1 MKAFTILCAILL
13 AVILVLAC
21 TGCGNE
27 NWGMGTYTFTHVHIN
42 GAAEGHCATINS
54 WHDNELGIELHTK
67 EFGSIY
73 CSEGT
78 YFLFSDGSKCPFCNG
93 DK

>member
-1 MKAFTILCAILL
+1 MKKVICVLFSVLMLVSLCA
-13 AVILVLAC
+13 
-21 TGCGNE
+21 CGNE
-27 NWGMGTYTFTHVHIN
+27 NWGIGNYTYTHVHIGDGTEN
-42 GAAEGHCATINS
+42 CCAEVVS

-78 YFLFSDGSKCPFCNG
+78 YFLFEDGTKCPFCRE
-93 DK
+93 

>member
-1 MKAFTILCAILL
+1 MKRVALIFLIILLTISLCA
-13 AVILVLAC
+13 
-21 TGCGNE
+21 CGNE
-27 NWGMGTYTFTHVHIN
+27 NWGIGNYTYTHVHI
-42 GAAEGHCATINS
+42 GDGTKSHCAEVTS

-78 YFLFSDGSKCPFCNG
+78 YFLFEDGTKCPFCRE
-93 DK
+93 

>member
-1 MKAFTILCAILL
+1 MFKKITAIITLL
-13 AVILVLAC
+13 AVLLVLTVGL

-27 NWGMGTYTFTHVHIN
+27 NWGFGNYNYTHVHI
-42 GAAEGHCATINS
+42 GDGFEGHCATVSS
-54 WHDNELGIELHTK
+54 WHDNDLGIELHTH

-78 YFLFSDGSKCPFCNG
+78 YFLFEDGKDCPFC
-93 DK
+93 